1 MAPQQ
6 SQQQPLFS
14 ARQLSPGGAGQL
26 VDRRH
31 SPITAALGGSVE
43 RRHSP
48 LLAAALGG
56 SGGSDLFF
64 GDTTLADLLAASG
77 GGGGG
82 LGGGGGGGGFGG
94 RLSSSGGGPGGGLA
108 LAPGLAGAEAG
119 QYSRGDRRP
128 LTPPAGAPGAVGDL
142 WQDSTGGYSENDE
155 VALSSEVRGMGG
167 KAVRQKGGQQG
178 NRVWAA
184 R

>member
-1 MAPQQ
+1 MTALLMAPQQ

-14 ARQLSPGGAGQL
+14 ARQLSPSGIGQL

-31 SPITAALGGSVE
+31 SPITAALGGSID

-64 GDTTLADLLAASG
+64 GDTTLADLLAGSG
-77 GGGGG
+77 GGCGGAG
-82 LGGGGGGGGFGG
+82 LGG

-108 LAPGLAGAEAG
+108 LAPGPAGAEAG
-119 QYSRGDRRP
+119 QYSRSDLLQQRRA
-128 LTPPAGAPGAVGDL
+128 LTPPAGAPGTVGDL
-142 WQDSTGGYSENDE
+142 WQDSPGGYSENDE
-155 VALSSEVRGMGG
+155 VALSSEVRG
-167 KAVRQKGGQQG
+167 R
-178 NRVWAA
+178 AA